1 MKNRKINFIKLGIFL
16 FGISILLWNCE
27 KEDSLSHTEQ
37 VVVPEYSVSR
47 IGIPK
52 IQENIALIKNL
63 DALLQQENKLHSKNV
78 YSSEYDFTVNTD
90 FAKYIENRDGT
101 YHSYT
106 FPVSREI
113 DNGLLENLLVTLQN
127 DGSYKIL
134 LISYDV
140 TEDQKNELLIGNVID
155 LKGKVTFTKINN
167 NLLNLFSRTETISCF
182 EIYFSYCSEGNHP
195 NGMIN
200 GVPCPA
206 QSISSRRLCGFSGS
220 PTNSGN
226 ESGNDS
232 DNENNDNH
240 NNAGGSGGPASNND
254 NDNNDEDEE
263 QIITVPVVPKE
274 FIDDD
279 PCESLKDDSQNSD
292 FLDKMADLNTKS
304 TTLNKEAGYIQKQ
317 NSTNTGSDYDYHEE
331 DVIKKEIIW
340 TIPAGTTITGMYH
353 THDDIQD
360 HLPVFSTDDLYALF
374 ALFGPVFDING
385 NVTFNNPHNIDE
397 NNFSYVLITAH
408 GTKLALT
415 FNKDGVEKLRQL
427 GEKYFGDW
435 NINTSGIPQIPGIT
449 PETDRKKFE
458 NKYEEF
464 VNKKFSIEKQ
474 KKMFAKFLKKANI
487 GVSLFQATD
496 DSFTKWEKINK
507 SGNPTPCN

>member
-27 KEDSLSHTEQ
+27 KEDSQSHTEQ

-155 LKGKVTFTKINN
+155 LEGKVTFTKINN

-182 EIYFSYCSEGNHP
+182 EIYTAECSC
-195 NGMIN
+195 
-200 GVPCPA
+200 GVPSHPGGISNNGTSCQC
-206 QSISSRRLCGFSGS
+206 QSFSMLRLCGFSGS

-226 ESGNDS
+226 DSGNDS

-240 NNAGGSGGPASNND
+240 NNAAGSGGPASNND

-263 QIITVPVVPKE
+263 TIITVPTIEVEDCIGEKILNTRTGNCECPDGKVEDSAGNCVDDCTDFEDVVGKVLNIE
-274 FIDDD
+274 GGFVDD
-279 PCESLKDDSQNSD
+279 PTDPGGPTNKGISWPVWKKNANNILGLNPTLINLQNLTENQAKKIYKKLYWDSIYADDIIDGDLRYMLFDFHVNAGGNAIKVLQKTLNQLGSTLTVDGGIGSQTINEINVFDNQITLYNTFKSNRKSYYNNITQNSINKYITKHPNALEAEIKSKTFKKYINGWINRANH
-292 FLDKMADLNTKS
+292 FLDKT
-304 TTLNKEAGYIQKQ
+304 
-317 NSTNTGSDYDYHEE
+317 STNY
-331 DVIKKEIIW
+331 
-340 TIPAGTTITGMYH
+340 
-353 THDDIQD
+353 
-360 HLPVFSTDDLYALF
+360 LY
-374 ALFGPVFDING
+374 
-385 NVTFNNPHNIDE
+385 
-397 NNFSYVLITAH
+397 
-408 GTKLALT
+408 
-415 FNKDGVEKLRQL
+415 
-427 GEKYFGDW
+427 
-435 NINTSGIPQIPGIT
+435 
-449 PETDRKKFE
+449 
-458 NKYEEF
+458 
-464 VNKKFSIEKQ
+464 VN
-474 KKMFAKFLKKANI
+474 
-487 GVSLFQATD
+487 
-496 DSFTKWEKINK
+496 
-507 SGNPTPCN
+507 C